1 VTWLP
6 FTRFAYN
13 NSIHALIGMTLFY
26 AEQMVQFSILEA
38 VCNILADE
46 FMAHI
51 PNAKAQAEQMVE
63 LHTFT
68 KKC

>member
-1 VTWLP
+1 
-6 FTRFAYN
+6 
-13 NSIHALIGMTLFY
+13 MTLFY